1 MFYQLLA
8 FLFLIFSN
16 YINSNNDD
24 KIKLNNLKVPKI
36 SVIIPVYNMEKFVK
50 ECLNSV
56 VNQSLKDIEIICI
69 DDGSIDNSL
78 QILKD
83 YEKNDKRIKILSQK
97 NNGVGSARNRGID
110 ISKGEFIAF
119 LDSDDKY
126 INMNS
131 LENLYNAA
139 VNNKV
144 LISGGNS
151 NKYFKGKKIE
161 NLDHFKK
168 EGIVYYSDFQKPYYF
183 WKYIYNSTFIKKN
196 KIYFPNYSS
205 FEDPIFFVKAMNEA
219 KSFYALPQVIHYYRG
234 SDTFKKMNKKKII
247 DTLKGML
254 DVLKYSEKNNLDIL
268 YNDIVNK
275 INNPYFIK
283 MIKHFSH
290 HKEVKSQI
298 IEIIR
303 DINLKKVRRN
313 NTKFKLNKFYRKIMK
328 KKIKKKID
336 L

>member
-151 NKYFKGKKIE
+151 NK
-161 NLDHFKK
+161 
-168 EGIVYYSDFQKPYYF
+168 
-183 WKYIYNSTFIKKN
+183 
-196 KIYFPNYSS
+196 
-205 FEDPIFFVKAMNEA
+205 
-219 KSFYALPQVIHYYRG
+219 
-234 SDTFKKMNKKKII
+234 
-247 DTLKGML
+247 
-254 DVLKYSEKNNLDIL
+254 
-268 YNDIVNK
+268 
-275 INNPYFIK
+275 
-283 MIKHFSH
+283 
-290 HKEVKSQI
+290 
-298 IEIIR
+298 
-303 DINLKKVRRN
+303 
-313 NTKFKLNKFYRKIMK
+313 
-328 KKIKKKID
+328 
-336 L
+336 